1 MTYLL
6 LGITLNAHL
15 INSLSATFLIVMNTN
30 MGPGTIVHIF
40 HSSTASYVNVQNKRG
55 DKYKFGDF

>member
-1 MTYLL
+1 MNSL
-6 LGITLNAHL
+6 LGIMLKPHF

-30 MGPGTIVHIF
+30 MGAGTIVHIF
-40 HSSTASYVNVQNKRG
+40 HSSTAFDVNVPNKRG

>member
-1 MTYLL
+1 MTSL
-6 LGITLNAHL
+6 LGIMLNAHF

-40 HSSTASYVNVQNKRG
+40 HGSTASYVNVQNKRS